1 MPLLSSFRGILDAV
15 ASAPTPLWEL
25 PIIEARRN
33 AEAGAAFLGGE
44 PEHVGSVRD
53 RTIPGPAE
61 PIGVRIYQPDGYGPH
76 GVLVYFHGGG
86 YVMCSL
92 DTHDMLCRQLC
103 NRGRCVVVSVDY
115 RLAPEHPFPAGLDDA
130 IAAMQWVQDNAAE
143 VNGDRSRVA
152 VGGDSAGANFAAVAA
167 LANRDDLRRPGLRW
181 QLLLYPSTDRRGGYA
196 SLVENG
202 EGYLLST
209 AMRQW
214 FGRLYVPAAA
224 DLADWRL
231 SPLCAT
237 SVDGLAPAHVVT
249 AEFDPLRDEGDAY
262 AERLASCGVPVE
274 HRRVRGMIHG
284 FMQYGALVPEVMTE
298 IDLVGARLRKAL
310 A

>member
-25 PIIEARRN
+25 PIAEARRN
-33 AEAGAAFLGGE
+33 AEVGAAFLGGE
-44 PEHVGSVRD
+44 PEHVGLVRD
-53 RTIPGPAE
+53 RTIPGPGG
-61 PIGVRIYQPDGYGPH
+61 PISVRVYQPDGYGPH

-86 YVMCSL
+86 YVMCSI
-92 DTHDMLCRQLC
+92 DTHDTLCRQLC

-167 LANRDDLRRPGLRW
+167 IVNRDGSRRPGLRL
-181 QLLLYPSTDRRGGYA
+181 QLLLYPATDRRGGYA

-214 FGRLYVPAAA
+214 FGRLYIPATA

-231 SPLCAT
+231 SPMCAT
-237 SVDGLAPAHVVT
+237 TLDELAPAHVVT

-262 AERLASCGVPVE
+262 AVRLASSGVPVE
-274 HRRVRGMIHG
+274 HRRVSGMIHG
-284 FMQYGALVPEVMTE
+284 FMQYGSLVPEVMTE

>member
-1 MPLLSSFRGILDAV
+1 MPLLPSFRGILDAV

-25 PIIEARRN
+25 PVVEARRN
-33 AEAGAAFLGGE
+33 AEVGAAFLGGE

-53 RTIPGPAE
+53 RTIPGPGG
-61 PIGVRIYQPDGYGPH
+61 PISVRVYQPDGYGPH

-86 YVMCSL
+86 YVMCSI
-92 DTHDMLCRQLC
+92 DTHDTLCRQLC

-152 VGGDSAGANFAAVAA
+152 VGGDSAGANFSAVAA
-167 LANRDDLRRPGLRW
+167 LVNRDDSRRPGLRL
-181 QLLLYPSTDRRGGYA
+181 QLLLYPGTDRRGGYA

-214 FGRLYVPAAA
+214 FGRLYIPATA

-231 SPLCAT
+231 SPMCAT

-262 AERLASCGVPVE
+262 AERLASSGVPVE
-274 HRRVRGMIHG
+274 HRRVPGMIHG
-284 FMQYGALVPEVMTE
+284 LMQYGALVPEVMTE